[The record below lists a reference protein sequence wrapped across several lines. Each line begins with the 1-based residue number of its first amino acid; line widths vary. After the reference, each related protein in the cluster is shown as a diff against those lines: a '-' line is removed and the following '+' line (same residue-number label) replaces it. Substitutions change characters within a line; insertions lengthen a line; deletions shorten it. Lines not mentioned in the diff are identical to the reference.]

1 MNIEKERKTVLSYP
15 RLKDYLEKR
24 PEEKTKVLGY
34 LKKMR
39 ANFSHRVIGNLSKV
53 LDIIMGLLYD
63 GINLSLPENMDFK
76 KFCQENHVVLVPNH
90 QSHADYM
97 ALNYAAYKHY
107 RMSIYIAG
115 GENLNIF
122 PIGRIFRGSGCFFIK
137 RTITHNNT
145 YRLTL
150 EAYLYHLLTEGVPI
164 EFFFE
169 GGRSRTGR
177 ILPPRY
183 GLYQMIVEAHSMLP
197 PQFKKN
203 LYFIPVSIVHEYVP
217 EQKAL
222 AMELQGKKKRKESL
236 RQLFK
241 LFKLFSYQ
249 LGNIHIKLAKPVIPF
264 QMQDSRKA
272 VEKLA
277 FKCFRRVGKNM
288 SVTPTS
294 LLALIL
300 LDEPIGALKWHDIIN
315 KATRIIDYCETFSIS
330 YVSSLNKKIL
340 KKTLGRTLDLLIG
353 NGKINVIGNK
363 TQGHVFY
370 SIKWDSREEL
380 LYFKNTILH
389 HFLVPWIVNLSW
401 IGLFNGTI
409 KSENDLKRLFLGQR
423 DQLKH
428 EFYLPTVKE
437 FFHLSLNIISH
448 AVGKPFKNLNDCMQA
463 SHQDI
468 FAVASKI
475 GVFAKACSY
484 ISEGYYLSAI
494 TLEESTEKEAIALNR
509 ENFTKELE
517 KIYKVEKQG
526 NFIRYP
532 ESISKPII
540 NNSIKYFQHKKIIK
554 TEKGIYHI
562 LEPHKLNQLIENYK
576 KNLKDQ
582 FSFNIQGF

>member
-1 MNIEKERKTVLSYP
+1 MVEENKTVLSYP
-15 RLKDYLEKR
+15 RLKDYLKKK
-24 PEEKTKVLGY
+24 PEEEKKILGY
-34 LKKMR
+34 LKQIR
-39 ANFSHRVIGNLSKV
+39 ADFSHRTIGNVAKM
-53 LDIIMGLLYD
+53 LDIVLGTLYE
-63 GINLSLPENMDFK
+63 GITISLPEEIDFK

-90 QSHADYM
+90 QSHADYV
-97 ALNYAAYKHY
+97 ALNYIAYKHY

-122 PIGRIFRGSGCFFIK
+122 PLGNIFRGCGCFFIR
-137 RTITHNNT
+137 RTIAHNNS

-150 EAYLYHLLTEGVPI
+150 EGYLYFLLAKGVPI

-183 GLYQMIVEAHSMLP
+183 GLYQMIIESHGMLP
-197 PQFKKN
+197 AKLKKK

-217 EQKAL
+217 EQKTL
-222 AMELQGKKKRKESL
+222 AMELKGKKKSKESL
-236 RQLFK
+236 RQLFN

-249 LGNIHIKLAKPVIPF
+249 FGNIHMKLGLPVSPPTF
-264 QMQDSRKA
+264 NDPRKA
-272 VEKLA
+272 TEQLA
-277 FKCFRRVGKNM
+277 FKCFRIVGNNM
-288 SVTPTS
+288 SLTPTS

-300 LDEPIGALKWHDIIN
+300 LDEPIGALKWNDIIN
-315 KATRIIDYCETFSIS
+315 KAHRIIDYCETFSIP
-330 YVSSLNKKIL
+330 YVSSLNL
-340 KKTLGRTLDLLIG
+340 KDLEKTLGRILDMLIG

-370 SIKWDSREEL
+370 SIKEDSRAEL

-389 HFLVPWIVNLSW
+389 HFLVPWVVNISW
-401 IGLFNGTI
+401 IGLFSGKI
-409 KSENDLKRLFLGQR
+409 KSESDLKQFFLGQR

-437 FFHLSLNIISH
+437 FFKLALDIISN
-448 AVGKPFKNLNDCMQA
+448 AVGRSFKTLEDCMKA

-484 ISEGYYLSAI
+484 ISEGYYLSA
-494 TLEESTEKEAIALNR
+494 TTFEK
-509 ENFTKELE
+509 FKKEGDLLVKRDLFAKEVE

-526 NFIRYP
+526 RFIHYP
-532 ESISKPII
+532 ECRSKLII
-540 NNSIKYFQHKKIIK
+540 DNSLKYFEHKNIIK
-554 TEKGIYHI
+554 REGSSHR
-562 LEPHKLNQLIENYK
+562 LLDDQKLGKLIENYQ
-576 KNLKDQ
+576 KNLQDQ